1 MSSLSDTH
9 THTQEGLIREDYT
22 LVDAVDKSDTL
33 TNVNAIQHYL
43 VVPLEYGRTS

>member
-1 MSSLSDTH
+1 VSRSH

-33 TNVNAIQHYL
+33 TNINVIQHYL
-43 VVPLEYGRTS
+43 VVPLAYGLHLYL